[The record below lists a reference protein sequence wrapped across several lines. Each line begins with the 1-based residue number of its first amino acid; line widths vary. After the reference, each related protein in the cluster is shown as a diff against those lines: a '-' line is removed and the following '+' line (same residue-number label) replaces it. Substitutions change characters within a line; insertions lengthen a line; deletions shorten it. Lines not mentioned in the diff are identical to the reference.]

1 MSASLLLWSLL
12 ALFVFWCVG
21 LYNRLMRIRAR
32 AVDALG
38 SVEKQIKAYGVCIR
52 VHVTA
57 VRGVENAAAD
67 LIRGSM
73 PFPARWAELKDATE
87 AADAAC
93 KAARHAP
100 SVESCMDSLRDKL
113 DDVWRIWALLKDAP
127 ADLAG
132 STVPED
138 LLVEW
143 EDITSK
149 LQSARSGFN
158 QIVVRYNEAIEQF
171 PARLV
176 ARTMGFKPTLTL

>member
-1 MSASLLLWSLL
+1 MSASLLLWGLL
-12 ALFVFWCVG
+12 AVTVFWCVG

-38 SVEKQIKAYGVCIR
+38 SVEKQIKAYGACIR
-52 VHVTA
+52 VHVRA
-57 VRGVENAAAD
+57 VRGAENTAAD
-67 LIRGSM
+67 VILGSM
-73 PFPARWAELKDATE
+73 PFPARWADLQDAAE
-87 AADAAC
+87 AAEAAC

-100 SVESCMDSLRDKL
+100 SVESCMDTLRQKL
-113 DDVWRIWALLKDAP
+113 DEVWRIWALLKDAP

-132 STVPED
+132 STVPEG

-143 EDITSK
+143 EDITNK
-149 LQSARSGFN
+149 VLSARGGFN